1 MVSGGALDTGG
12 LEPDVQTLFRNK
24 EGGTVEVHTWI
35 TEIPYDASGGIIR
48 SVHGKR
54 V

>member
-12 LEPDVQTLFRNK
+12 LEPDGQTLFRYK

-48 SVHGKR
+48 SVQGIR

>member
-1 MVSGGALDTGG
+1 MCK
-12 LEPDVQTLFRNK
+12 TLFRCK
-24 EGGTVEVHTWI
+24 EDGTVEVHTWI

-48 SVHGKR
+48 SVQGKL